1 MGIIA
6 KQSFYNSVSIA
17 LAFLIGAFNTVYLY
31 PTHMGSVLQGLVVAL
46 LALSNLVQ
54 PFISFG
60 VQHAVIKFYSSCETK
75 EEKDK
80 LLSFSLFLP
89 LLVFTILL
97 IITFFFH
104 HQITDFI
111 ATENEEMGKYAY
123 LILAVAFSTALFEV
137 FYNWLRIQLYS
148 VFGNFLKEFFPRALI
163 FTLLLIYAFGGLDLD
178 GFIMALIL
186 GYYLRLLLVVV
197 YSLIKYTPKFSFAL
211 PLQFKSILRYSL
223 LIFMSGTAAS
233 LILDID
239 KSMISNIL
247 TVENVAYYSVAIF
260 IAAVIEFPGRAMFQ
274 IISPLVAKALN
285 DEDDPTLLKLLKKSA
300 NNLLLISGLLFLLIN
315 LNLNDFYAW
324 VNLGD
329 YTVALEV
336 VFIVS
341 IGKLFTMS
349 LGCLNNII
357 TNSKYYAYV
366 FWFST
371 TSAVLAVVL
380 NLYLIQWYGI
390 IGAAYATLMVIV
402 LINFLKILLVQL
414 RFKINPY
421 SKKTF
426 LTLGII
432 LILYLTISEISFEF
446 DPFASLVLRSVLI
459 TAAFSLLAYLLKLT
473 MDLQQFFSKILPFIK
488 RG

>member
-1 MGIIA
+1 MGTIA

-17 LAFLIGAFNTVYLY
+17 LAFLLGAVNTVYLY
-31 PTHMGSVLQGLVVAL
+31 PSHMGSALQGLVVAL

-60 VQHAVIKFYSSCETK
+60 VQYAVIKFYSSCETK

-80 LLSFSLFLP
+80 LLSFSLILP
-89 LLVFTILL
+89 LVVFILLL

-111 ATENEEMGKYAY
+111 ASENQEMGKYAY

-163 FTLLLIYAFGGLDLD
+163 FTLLMIYAFGGIDLD

-186 GYYLRLLLVVV
+186 GYYIRLFLLVV
-197 YSLIKYTPKFSFAL
+197 YSLMKYTPKFSFAL
-211 PLQFKSILRYSL
+211 PLEFKSILRYSL

-285 DEDDPTLLKLLKKSA
+285 DDDTPTLIKLLKKSA
-300 NNLLLISGLLFLLIN
+300 NNLLLVSGLLFLLIN

-336 VFIVS
+336 VLIVS
-341 IGKLFTMS
+341 MGKLFSMS

-357 TNSKYYAYV
+357 TNSKYYVYV
-366 FWFST
+366 FWFSII
-371 TSAVLAVVL
+371 SAVLAVVL
-380 NLYLIQWYGI
+380 NLYLIEWYGI

-421 SKKTF
+421 SNKTF
-426 LTLGII
+426 LSLGIVV
-432 LILYLTISEISFEF
+432 LLYLTISEMSF
-446 DPFASLVLRSVLI
+446 DYAPFVALVLRSTLI
-459 TAAFSLLAYLLKLT
+459 TVVFSLLAYLLRLT
-473 MDLQQFFSKILPFIK
+473 DDVQQFLGKILPSAK
-488 RG
+488 RS

>member
-31 PTHMGSVLQGLVVAL
+31 PTYMGSSLQGLVVAL

-80 LLSFSLFLP
+80 LLSFSLLLP
-89 LLVFTILL
+89 LIVFIILL

-178 GFIMALIL
+178 GFIIALIL

-247 TVENVAYYSVAIF
+247 AVENVAYYSVAIF

-446 DPFASLVLRSVLI
+446 DPFVSLVLRSVLI